1 MFGFFHCTK
10 RLAMGGD
17 TRILIEDAT
26 LAFGPRERVVVLG
39 PPGCGK
45 TVLQRMLA
53 GREKPSSGTVKTPRG
68 LSWPIGFAG
77 MLHPVLTGEQNIRTL
92 AAMLGAEPDRTSGFV
107 SLFSE
112 LGDHYHRPLQEYS
125 GGMRARLAFSFSMA
139 VPFAFYVA
147 DDIIGTGDPSFR
159 DKCDRM
165 MFRRLEDA
173 GLFLTTSSPRIA
185 ERFGE
190 RFAVVHERRIVECGS
205 ISEAK
210 TLLEKARD
218 MQDEFET
225 VLAGLNMA

>member
-1 MFGFFHCTK
+1 MFGFLHCTK
-10 RLAMGGD
+10 RISMGHD
-17 TRILIEDAT
+17 TRVLFEDAT
-26 LAFGPRERVVVLG
+26 FTFGAKDRIAVLA

-53 GREKPSSGTVKTPRG
+53 GHDQPDLGTVNSPQG
-68 LSWPIGFAG
+68 MSWPIGFAG

-92 AAMLGAEPDRTSGFV
+92 AAMLDAEPDRTSAFV
-107 SLFSE
+107 LLFSE
-112 LGDHYHRPLQEYS
+112 LGDQYYRPLQEYS

-139 VPFAFYVA
+139 VPFPFYVA
-147 DDIIGTGDPSFR
+147 DDIIGTGDAAFR

-165 MFRRLEDA
+165 MFRRLEGS
-173 GLFLTTSSPRIA
+173 GLFFTTSSPRLA

-205 ISEAK
+205 IAEAK
-210 TLLEKARD
+210 LLLEKARD
-218 MQDEFET
+218 AQDDFEV